1 MHKVTRESDEYV
13 CSCGLRW
20 ATDEADPHDETVNQV
35 SHPAGLSKRVGLS
48 EKYIAEMRESLRK
61 DIANT

>member
-20 ATDEADPHDETVNQV
+20 ATDEADPHDDKEDEDV
-35 SHPAGLSKRVGLS
+35 S
-48 EKYIAEMRESLRK
+48 E
-61 DIANT
+61 

>member
-20 ATDEADPHDETVNQV
+20 ATDEADPHPTRDQQ
-35 SHPAGLSKRVGLS
+35 SK
-48 EKYIAEMRESLRK
+48 KYIDDMRDALRK
-61 DIANT
+61 GNK